1 MLRTRAGIFGSSHGP
16 SVSEEVEVRMWIAI
30 CEPSGK
36 ERRIMYSTH
45 VWISNCIN
53 IHIYCVLSLYMLKP
67 FRTTK
72 KHIHIDKCT
81 YIHTYMHA
89 CMQLHYITLHFNT
102 LHYTTLHYIT
112 YIHSY
117 MHTYIHAC
125 YITLHYVTLG
135 YVTLHYITYNHT
147 HTYMRTYIHMCLT
160 HNNITCQKTK
170 HNRTYHN
177 ITWHYIQVLTY
188 IT

>member
-36 ERRIMYSTH
+36 ERRIMYSKH
-45 VWISNCIN
+45 VWISNYIN
-53 IHIYCVLSLYMLKP
+53 IHIYCVLSRYMLKP

-89 CMQLHYITLHFNT
+89 CMHACNYITLHYITFQYIT
-102 LHYTTLHYIT
+102 LHYTTLHYT
-112 YIHSY
+112 TL
-117 MHTYIHAC
+117 HTYIHTF
-125 YITLHYVTLG
+125 IH
-135 YVTLHYITYNHT
+135 
-147 HTYMRTYIHMCLT
+147 TYIHIHACMHAYIHIYLT
-160 HNNITCQKTK
+160 H
-170 HNRTYHN
+170 HN
-177 ITWHYIQVLTY
+177 ITHHK

>member
-1 MLRTRAGIFGSSHGP
+1 MLHTGAGIFGSSHGL
-16 SVSEEVEVRMWIAI
+16 SVSEEVEVRMWVAI

-45 VWISNCIN
+45 VWISNYRN
-53 IHIYCVLSLYMLKP
+53 IHIYCVLSLYMFKP

-72 KHIHIDKCT
+72 KQIHITQMHIHTYVRT
-81 YIHTYMHA
+81 YIHTYM
-89 CMQLHYITLHFNT
+89 
-102 LHYTTLHYIT
+102 
-112 YIHSY
+112 
-117 MHTYIHAC
+117 HAC

-147 HTYMRTYIHMCLT
+147 HTYMRTYIHMSLT